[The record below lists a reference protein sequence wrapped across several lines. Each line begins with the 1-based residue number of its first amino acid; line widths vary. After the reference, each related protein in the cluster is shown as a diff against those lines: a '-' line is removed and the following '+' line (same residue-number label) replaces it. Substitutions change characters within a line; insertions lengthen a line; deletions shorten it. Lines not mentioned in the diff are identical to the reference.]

1 MLEISFSTSTA
12 LIRLEKASQ
21 CFESDACLDSDVL
34 PLKQSDTQLD
44 AVVFRIVYSE
54 QYVQSSISI
63 REATS

>member
-12 LIRLEKASQ
+12 LIHLEKASQ

-54 QYVQSSISI
+54 
-63 REATS
+63 